1 MVARSGLIEVALD
14 RRIPVPLYYQ
24 LQQQLRQA
32 ILDGTIAPGAS
43 LPPEPDL
50 AVSAGVSR
58 FTVRQ
63 AVEQLVRE
71 GLVRRERGR
80 GTFVADASDSVAS
93 VKGFQFTHILDRL
106 QEDLAIRVLYSRMV
120 SSPDTMRQLL
130 PPGASGS
137 VHEIARVHEAR
148 QKPIAVEVMH
158 VPISLVPETDQ
169 LDLQASRLQPILEQ
183 QFGLRVSHAE
193 ESLRSVNVSGDAANW
208 LGLSNGAAAFRIER
222 RSWAGTSL
230 MEMSSITIPGQL
242 GLSRIL
248 DSSAQFTTF

>member
-1 MVARSGLIEVALD
+1 VIDLELD

-32 ILDGTIAPGAS
+32 ILDGRLAPGVS

-63 AVEQLVRE
+63 AVEHLVRE

-80 GTFVADASDSVAS
+80 GTFVADMSEAVAG
-93 VKGFQFTHILDRL
+93 VRGFQFTHIVDR
-106 QEDLAIRVLYSRMV
+106 QPGDVSIRVIHTRTV
-120 SSPDTMRQLL
+120 SPPDTMRQLL
-130 PPGASGS
+130 PPGAAGA
-137 VHEIARVHEAR
+137 VHEIARVHESR
-148 QKPIAVEVMH
+148 QKPFAVEIMH
-158 VPISLVPETDQ
+158 VSTALVPETGG
-169 LDLQASRLQPILEQ
+169 LDVKAARLQSVLEQ
-183 QFGLRVSHAE
+183 RFGLRVSHAE
-193 ESLRSVNVSGDAANW
+193 ESLRAIAVTGDAATW
-208 LGLSNGAAAFRIER
+208 LGLSTGAAAFRIDR
-222 RSWAGTSL
+222 RSWAGASL

-248 DSSAQFTTF
+248 DSSAHFTAF